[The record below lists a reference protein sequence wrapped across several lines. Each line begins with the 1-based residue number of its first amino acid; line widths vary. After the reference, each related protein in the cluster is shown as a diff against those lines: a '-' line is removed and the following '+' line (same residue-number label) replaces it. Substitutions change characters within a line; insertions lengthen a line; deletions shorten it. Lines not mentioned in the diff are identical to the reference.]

1 MPIINIFILFQKNKK
16 LTKQNEMGEFIMA
29 NKALESTVLS
39 IRMECSKIRLITIQ
53 PNLDLCSIYETT
65 IEKMLHDYDFGL

>member
-65 IEKMLHDYDFGL
+65 IEKMLHEYDFGL